1 MVLNTALLLL
11 LINPCCHCGQNAAL
25 NRPVA
30 FPSIGPESGG
40 TRVVVLGENLNI
52 GSNRTVEL
60 EGQQCIILEDGVT
73 R

>member
-1 MVLNTALLLL
+1 MFKQRIACLGDKSLLY
-11 LINPCCHCGQNAAL
+11 GQNAAL

-40 TRVVVLGENLNI
+40 TVVAVLGENLDI
-52 GSNRTVEL
+52 GSSRTVEL
-60 EGQQCIILEDGVT
+60 EGRQCIILEDRIT